1 MPRDSK
7 YKYCFV
13 SKCTNTSTKCPNK
26 RFLSVPYDAKRRL
39 LWFKVARRNDTAKSK
54 THHDC
59 CEDHFVLEDDLDNY
73 IQFKLM
79 GASILKLKKNI
90 VPHIF
95 DCQVDR
101 KQALTSNPRPLHSK
115 RIRKN
120 IIDTAIQNQSCMTEE
135 HIDTVIPDAEIIIE
149 DFQQSDKQT
158 KEIGIQVNLNSKTV
172 PKSTRSKGT
181 QCDISVEFQTENT
194 IVDKLTLNVNK
205 SNSKTHECTSMYG
218 STSSSNSE
226 SELDTSMDI
235 SINSFSSI
243 SHTNN
248 EQKKFKDMSYE
259 MTCFYIKNKPK
270 AYIGLNPD
278 WYNQGFVVGKSET
291 YKLKSKG
298 EIFEPCG
305 TPALIC
311 FVPDVVSLIRTLKQ
325 RSERYSDVQSIIDC
339 LEIEIPKPSNP
350 IEQSLTWSDYK
361 KCNTLKYLISSTPDG
376 FINFI
381 SEGYGGRSSD
391 ALLVE
396 KSGYLECLPEN
407 CTVMADRG
415 FKSIDFMLEK
425 RVCKLVRPPS
435 VFSNKKSTKEEVLE
449 TKRIAS
455 LRIHIERFSFKCR

>member
-1 MPRDSK
+1 M
-7 YKYCFV
+7 
-13 SKCTNTSTKCPNK
+13 
-26 RFLSVPYDAKRRL
+26 
-39 LWFKVARRNDTAKSK
+39 
-54 THHDC
+54 
-59 CEDHFVLEDDLDNY
+59 
-73 IQFKLM
+73 
-79 GASILKLKKNI
+79 
-90 VPHIF
+90 
-95 DCQVDR
+95 
-101 KQALTSNPRPLHSK
+101 
-115 RIRKN
+115 
-120 IIDTAIQNQSCMTEE
+120 
-135 HIDTVIPDAEIIIE
+135 
-149 DFQQSDKQT
+149 
-158 KEIGIQVNLNSKTV
+158 
-172 PKSTRSKGT
+172 
-181 QCDISVEFQTENT
+181 EFQTENT
-194 IVDKLTLNVNK
+194 IIDKLPLNVNK

-226 SELDTSMDI
+226 SELDNSMDN

-278 WYNQGFVVGKSET
+278 WYNQGFIELLSIKTKVSERDILLT
-291 YKLKSKG
+291 LMKIRLNDSFSRLSDFFGVSESFCCRIFNKTIKLISGYFK
-298 EIFEPCG
+298 EFIYW
-305 TPALIC
+305 
-311 FVPDVVSLIRTLKQ
+311 PDKNSIQNLLPIPFRY
-325 RSERYSDVQSIIDC
+325 RYSDVQSIIDC

-391 ALLVE
+391 VLLVE

-455 LRIHIERFSFKCR
+455 LRIHIERVIGRLREFKTLKPHALMHLSLVSNVDDIITIACALINLQKPIITQ